1 MKMLMLLCL
10 WLVQDDIVVPVVQ
23 PPQNVP
29 PQPTQV
35 DSFRLDEFYFIESDD
50 PLIILDSP
58 VGLITTKSWQ
68 QGTVIYSRFAGGTT
82 TEERTVAK
90 KYGYT
95 LRAVATGKVEVIL
108 LKAGATDATSMK
120 RLPLTVTAAPDAPIF
135 RPEPDKPLDEMSKA
149 FRFYEVELRKAHK
162 DLAQRLRSGAI
173 RSEADAAAWL
183 GTANQEIRR
192 RAFTPMLAVE
202 AEVFGGEK
210 WSAESHADFIERYS
224 P

>member
-1 MKMLMLLCL
+1 MKLLMLVCL
-10 WLVQDDIVVPVVQ
+10 WLVQDGIVVPISP
-23 PPQNVP
+23 PPQTQP

-35 DSFRLDEFYFIESDD
+35 DTFRLDEFYFIESDD

-68 QGTVIYSRFAGGTT
+68 QGTVIYSRFAGGTAA
-82 TEERTVAK
+82 EERTVAR

-95 LRAVATGKVEVIL
+95 IRAVAIGKVEVIL
-108 LKAGATDATSMK
+108 LKAGATDATTMK
-120 RLPLTVTAAPDAPIF
+120 RLPLTVTPVPDAPII
-135 RPEPDKPLDEMSKA
+135 RPEPNKPLDEMGKA

-162 DLAQRLRSGAI
+162 DLAERLRSGAI
-173 RSEADAAAWL
+173 RSESDAATWL

-202 AEVFGGEK
+202 AEAFGGEK
-210 WSAESHADFIERYS
+210 WTAEDHANFIMRYTE
-224 P
+224 

>member
-1 MKMLMLLCL
+1 MKLLMLLCL
-10 WLVQDDIVVPVVQ
+10 WMQDDIVVPVVQ

-35 DSFRLDEFYFIESDD
+35 DTFRLDEFYFIESDD

-58 VGLITTKSWQ
+58 LGLITTKSWQ
-68 QGTVIYSRFAGGTT
+68 QGTVIYSRFAGGET
-82 TEERTVAK
+82 TEERTVTK

-95 LRAVATGKVEVIL
+95 IRAVATGKVEVIL

-120 RLPLTVTAAPDAPIF
+120 RLPLTVTPVPDTPIL
-135 RPEPDKPLDEMSKA
+135 RPEPDKALDEMGKA
-149 FRFYEVELRKAHK
+149 FRFYETELRKAHK
-162 DLAQRLRSGAI
+162 DLAERLRSGAI
-173 RSEADAAAWL
+173 RSEADAATWL

-202 AEVFGGEK
+202 AEVFGGDK

-224 P
+224 K